1 MKLSH
6 QVILGEYI
14 RQITSSQFEGGTLT
28 TVLATNDLDLRGS
41 EVTTPPV
48 VLNVRA
54 VFAEVDITV
63 PNDWQIY
70 TKITA
75 PLAGFKDLRK
85 TRPTPNE
92 AQKEPDLILTGF
104 ATLAKVTLRD

>member
-6 QVILGEYI
+6 QVILGEDI
-14 RQITSSQFEGGTLT
+14 RRVTSSQFEGGTLT
-28 TVLATNDLDLRGS
+28 AVLATTDLDLRGS
-41 EVTTPPV
+41 KVTRPPV

-63 PNDWQIY
+63 SNDWQIN

-75 PLAGFKDLRK
+75 PLAEFKDLRK
-85 TRPTPNE
+85 TRPTPDE
-92 AQKEPDLILTGF
+92 AQKEPDLTLTGF
-104 ATLAKVTLRD
+104 ATLAEVTLRD